1 MQITLPE
8 NLTTIIQVALFIVG
22 AYLFSVYLGML
33 VWTWRDIR
41 ARSSDIL
48 AAFLSVLLVA
58 LFNVAGLILYFIL
71 RPREVLSEVYE
82 RQLAE
87 EALLQDIEDR
97 YVCPEC
103 NRRVE
108 ADYLM
113 CPSCHTRLRT
123 ECSQCGRL
131 LNLRWDVCPY
141 CEQWVESASET
152 DEPAVDANA
161 QPDEVEEEV
170 EEKEDSL
177 ERPVG
182 AFDSYEWGQQ
192 TEQDDVLRRP
202 RFSSS
207 LEPSAEPGTGEPEAD
222 QSEEN
227 PDEEAEPD
235 SSHEA
240 SPDEPRPI
248 WQ

>member
-1 MQITLPE
+1 MQFTLPE

-141 CEQWVESASET
+141 CEQWVESASEADAPV
-152 DEPAVDANA
+152 DEADAQLA
-161 QPDEVEEEV
+161 GVGEP
-170 EEKEDSL
+170 EDSL
-177 ERPVG
+177 ERPIQ
-182 AFDSYEWGQQ
+182 AFDSYEWG
-192 TEQDDVLRRP
+192 EQAEQDVLRRP

-207 LEPSAEPGTGEPEAD
+207 LEPSAEQEIDEPVEDQPEEDQGEV
-222 QSEEN
+222 
-227 PDEEAEPD
+227 AEPD
-235 SSHEA
+235 ALDAA
-240 SPDEPRPI
+240 SPDESRPI